1 MEVNT
6 IIQAQ
11 LKENS
16 RKIEEILM
24 LNQKLVKECNEMKV
38 GQQTEENKL
47 RKSKPWRPN
56 ISAASFEPSGKQFTT
71 DQQRD
76 QRANRQYIQEM
87 IPGMVTGVHRV
98 AVNRPNIFQPL
109 QQPMIYEHIE
119 KEQQSSVYSQFGNHI
134 METTVVYKSE

>member
-1 MEVNT
+1 MYYT

-24 LNQKLVKECNEMKV
+24 LNQKLVKECNEQKV
-38 GQQTEENKL
+38 QQQTE
-47 RKSKPWRPN
+47 RKSKAWRPN

-98 AVNRPNIFQPL
+98 AVN
-109 QQPMIYEHIE
+109 
-119 KEQQSSVYSQFGNHI
+119 
-134 METTVVYKSE
+134 